1 MLQYE
6 SGCHSIV
13 ESYKNMRTSL
23 MVNKNIKTILV
34 TSSDMDEGKTTV
46 TSSLAKCFSELDDKK
61 ILLIDCDLR
70 KPSVH
75 RQFKLDNET
84 GLIDVIAEGSFKEYI
99 KSNGNLDI
107 LTTGKKTKKPAELL
121 ESDLM
126 KNFIE
131 EIKEY
136 YDYIFIDSPPVSRVN
151 DACIIAK
158 YVDGIILVSSSN
170 EVDID
175 MAKLTKKRLKKVNA
189 NFIGVVLN
197 KFKEEDNIYHN
208 YYGYYDEDK
217 RHSKSKFKLK
227 KYKIMKS
234 LSRYK

>member
-1 MLQYE
+1 MAQYLRE
-6 SGCHSIV
+6 DHSIV

-23 MVNKNIKTILV
+23 IVDKNIKTILV
-34 TSSDMDEGKTTV
+34 TSSEMNEGKTTV
-46 TSSLAKCFSELDDKK
+46 VSNLAKCFSELDDKK

-70 KPSVH
+70 KPSIH
-75 RQFKLDNET
+75 KQFELDNET
-84 GLIDVIAEGSFKEYI
+84 GLIDAIESGTFKEYI
-99 KSNGNLDI
+99 KKSDNLDI
-107 LTTGKKTKKPAELL
+107 FTTGKKTKKPAELL

-158 YVDGIILVSSSN
+158 YTDGTIIVSSSN

-189 NFIGVVLN
+189 NFIGVILN

-208 YYGYYDEDK
+208 YYGYYDEDEK
-217 RHSKSKFKLK
+217 TSKFKFK
-227 KYKIMKS
+227 FKRK
-234 LSRYK
+234 

>member
-1 MLQYE
+1 MSQYE
-6 SGCHSIV
+6 RGEHSIV

-23 MVNKNIKTILV
+23 IINKNIKTILV

-46 TSSLAKCFSELDDKK
+46 TSSLAKCFSELEDKK
-61 ILLIDCDLR
+61 VLLIDCDLR
-70 KPSVH
+70 KPSIH
-75 RQFKLDNET
+75 RQFKLDNEK
-84 GLIDVIAEGSFKEYI
+84 GLIDVIIEGNFKEYI
-99 KSNGNLDI
+99 KNNGKLDI

-131 EIKEY
+131 EVKEY

-158 YVDGIILVSSSN
+158 YIDGTIIVSSSN

-175 MAKLTKKRLKKVNA
+175 LAKLTKKRLSKVNA
-189 NFIGVVLN
+189 NLIGIILN

-208 YYGYYDEDK
+208 YYGYYEEDK
-217 RHSKSKFKLK
+217 KSSRFKFRLRK
-227 KYKIMKS
+227 
-234 LSRYK
+234 R

>member
-1 MLQYE
+1 MTQYQRGE
-6 SGCHSIV
+6 HSIV
-13 ESYKNMRTSL
+13 ESYKNMRTSII
-23 MVNKNIKTILV
+23 VNKKIKTILV

-46 TSSLAKCFSELDDKK
+46 TSSLAKCFSELEDKK

-70 KPSVH
+70 KASIH
-75 RQFKLDNET
+75 RQFNLDNEK
-84 GLIDVIAEGSFKEYI
+84 GLIDIIADGNFKEYI
-99 KSNGNLDI
+99 KKSDNLDI
-107 LTTGKKTKKPAELL
+107 ITTGKKTKKPAELL

-126 KNFIE
+126 KDFIE

-158 YVDGIILVSSSN
+158 YIDGTIIVSSSN

-175 MAKLTKKRLKKVNA
+175 MAKLTKKRLSKVNA
-189 NFIGVVLN
+189 NFIGIILN

-208 YYGYYDEDK
+208 YYGYYEEDEK
-217 RHSKSKFKLK
+217 PSKFKF
-227 KYKIMKS
+227 KIK
-234 LSRYK
+234 RR